1 MRVVVLGSSG
11 LLGRSVT
18 DELLARG
25 HDVVGVSRSGAA
37 SPALAAT
44 GGVVRADLSTAS
56 DGALD
61 ALLDGAAAAVHCL
74 GPDDRSPLPL
84 PVERTLAEQLVGTT
98 ARVAAA
104 AGRRGLDHLVV
115 LGSYFTA
122 FDRLHPQWGLS
133 RHPYVAA
140 RRAQAEQAR
149 AAAGR
154 TAVSVLEIPFVF
166 GHVAGTQSVLKELYF
181 DRLRRGPVGIALAG
195 GTAAVAHA
203 DVARAAAA
211 VVEGRAGPGPLPLAV
226 DNLTYRALSHVV
238 LDELG
243 RRVPVLVLPT
253 PVVTAGAVA
262 LDRAY
267 RWRGT
272 GMGLLARYA
281 ARDLLARRLY
291 LDPAEHAV
299 PLGLE
304 PRSLE
309 AAIRETVRGSYPG
322 LHGGPT
328 ASSGPH
334 SNR

>member
-25 HDVVGVSRSGAA
+25 HEVVGVSRSGAA
-37 SPALAAT
+37 TPALAVT
-44 GGVVRADLSTAS
+44 GRVVRADLSTAS
-56 DGALD
+56 DAALD

-74 GPDDRSPLPL
+74 GPDDRAPLPL

-98 ARVAAA
+98 RRVAAA
-104 AGRRGLDHLVV
+104 AGRRGLGHLVV

-122 FDRLHPQWGLS
+122 FDRLHPDWGLT

-166 GHVAGTQSVLKELYF
+166 GHVAGTQSVLKDLYL

-195 GTAAVAHA
+195 GTAAVANT

-211 VVEGRAGPGPLPLAV
+211 VVEGGAGPGPLPLAV
-226 DNLTYRALSHVV
+226 DNLTYRRLSGIV
-238 LDELG
+238 LEELG
-243 RRVPVLVLPT
+243 RRVPVAVLPG
-253 PVVTAGAVA
+253 PVVTLGAVA
-262 LDRAY
+262 LDLRY
-267 RWRGT
+267 RLRGRGT
-272 GMGLLARYA
+272 GLLARHA

-299 PLGLE
+299 PLGLV
-304 PRSLE
+304 PRSLDG
-309 AAIRETVRGSYPG
+309 AVRETVRGSYPQLQG
-322 LHGGPT
+322 RGT
-328 ASSGPH
+328 AASRAH